1 MANIEN
7 LRFRLNELN
16 NSLLNYST
24 RMNILHLELNSNQLS
39 PQDSQRYLEEYREAE
54 LTVAFLEEE
63 GLVLR
68 DQIRQYE
75 DEHQDDDDYYEDDDD
90 DDNDYDDYPVPLSR
104 EQLNDQT
111 LQGDV
116 EQFNEQTNYSQS
128 ILCRVCFENI
138 KDIRLNC
145 GHMLCKVCARIL
157 RQRHSPCP
165 ICRVPTTSYDKIFYN
180 KYLKYKTKY
189 LQLKNKIN

>member
-24 RMNILHLELNSNQLS
+24 RMNILSLELNRNQLS
-39 PQDSQRYLEEYREAE
+39 PQDNQRYLEEYREAE
-54 LTVAFLEEE
+54 MTVAFIEEE
-63 GLVLR
+63 ILVLR

-75 DEHQDDDDYYEDDDD
+75 DEHQEDEYYDDDD
-90 DDNDYDDYPVPLSR
+90 DDYDDYDDDPVPLTR
-104 EQLNDQT
+104 EQLNAQT
-111 LQGDV
+111 LQSDV
-116 EQFNEQTNYSQS
+116 NQFNEQANYSE
-128 ILCRVCFENI
+128 LLKCPVCLENI

-145 GHMLCKVCARIL
+145 GHMLCTVCARIL
-157 RQRHSPCP
+157 RQNNRPCP
-165 ICRVPTTSYDKIFYN
+165 ICRVPTTSYDKVFYN

>member
-24 RMNILHLELNSNQLS
+24 RMNILNFELNSNQLS
-39 PQDSQRYLEEYREAE
+39 PQDSQRYLEEYRETE

-63 GLVLR
+63 ILVLR
-68 DQIRQYE
+68 DQIRQY
-75 DEHQDDDDYYEDDDD
+75 DDYDEDYDEDDDD
-90 DDNDYDDYPVPLSR
+90 DQDDYLSR

-111 LQGDV
+111 LQGNVD
-116 EQFNEQTNYSQS
+116 QFNEQTNYSPLL
-128 ILCRVCFENI
+128 LCPVCLENI

-145 GHMLCKVCARIL
+145 GHMLCKVCATIL
-157 RQRHSPCP
+157 RQSNRPCP
-165 ICRVPTTSYDKIFYN
+165 TCRIPTTSYDKVFYN